1 MFFINKADNDMNI
14 TYRVELTCDEC
25 LHLEKLISKGKYNS
39 RVIKRANILRLANNQ
54 AYNHEAIAELTGCG
68 TATVFRVKKQFVEE
82 GLEAA
87 LNEGKRPGR
96 SKVLSAKEEATL
108 VSIACTEPPKGRSRW
123 TLTLLSENLI
133 ALTDLET
140 VSLET
145 IRNRLKSNELKPW
158 KRKMWCIGEMNADYI
173 AQMEDILTLYAE
185 PANAL
190 YPVVNFDEAGKQL
203 VEHIKAPKNIS
214 PGQCNKV
221 DYEYK
226 RSGVANIFMLVDR
239 HRGWRKAKA
248 TSHKRAVD
256 FAHCMKELVDEDF
269 TEASKI
275 RVVMDNFGTHKP
287 SALYKAYPPEE
298 ARRILNKLEFHYT
311 PKHASWLNM
320 AEIEIG
326 VMSKQCLDRRIPDMD
341 TLKFELSAWESKRNE
356 AKETINWMFD
366 VDAARSKLNKAY
378 GKVRESTHQN

>member
-1 MFFINKADNDMNI
+1 MNI
-14 TYRVELTCDEC
+14 TYRVELTCDERS
-25 LHLEKLISKGKYNS
+25 HLEQLTSKGKYNS
-39 RVIKRANILRLANNQ
+39 RVIKRANILLLADNQ
-54 AYNHEAIAELTGCG
+54 AYSHEAIAKLTSCG
-68 TATVFRVKKQFVEE
+68 TATVFRVKRQFVEE

-108 VSIACTEPPKGRSRW
+108 VSIACTEPPEGRSRW
-123 TLTLLSENLI
+123 TLTLLSDSLI
-133 ALTDLET
+133 ALTDLENI
-140 VSLET
+140 SLET
-145 IRNRLKSNELKPW
+145 IRNRLKNNELKPW

-173 AQMEDILTLYAE
+173 AQMEHILTLYAE

-214 PGQCNKV
+214 PGQCHKV

-226 RSGVANIFMLVDR
+226 RSGVANIFMFVDR
-239 HRGWRKAKA
+239 HKGWRKAKA
-248 TSHKRAVD
+248 TNYKRAVD

-269 TEASKI
+269 PEAHKI
-275 RVVMDNFGTHKP
+275 RVVMDNFSTHKP
-287 SALYKAYPPEE
+287 GALYKAYPPEE

-341 TLKFELSAWESKRNE
+341 TLKRELSAWELKRNE
-356 AKETINWMFD
+356 KNETINWMFD
-366 VDAARSKLNKAY
+366 VDGARSKLNKAY
-378 GKVRESTHQN
+378 SKLRKPTNQN

>member
-1 MFFINKADNDMNI
+1 MNI

-54 AYNHEAIAELTGCG
+54 AYNHEAIAELAGCG

>member
-1 MFFINKADNDMNI
+1 MNI
-14 TYRVELTCDEC
+14 TYRVELTCDERS
-25 LHLEKLISKGKYNS
+25 HLEQLTSKGKYNS
-39 RVIKRANILRLANNQ
+39 RVIRRANILLLADNQ
-54 AYNHEAIAELTGCG
+54 AHSHEAIAELTGCG

-82 GLEAA
+82 GLEEA

-108 VSIACTEPPKGRSRW
+108 VSIACTEPPEGRSRW
-123 TLTLLSENLI
+123 TLTLLSDSLI
-133 ALTDLET
+133 ALTDLEN

-145 IRNRLKSNELKPW
+145 IRNRLKNNELKPW

-173 AQMEDILTLYAE
+173 AQMEHILTLYAE

-214 PGQCNKV
+214 PGQCHKV

-226 RSGVANIFMLVDR
+226 RSGVANIFMFVDR
-239 HRGWRKAKA
+239 HKGWRKAKA
-248 TSHKRAVD
+248 TNYKRAVD
-256 FAHCMKELVDEDF
+256 FAQCMKELVDEDF
-269 TEASKI
+269 PEARKI
-275 RVVMDNFGTHKP
+275 RVVMDNFSTHKP
-287 SALYKAYPPEE
+287 GALYKAYPPEE

-341 TLKFELSAWESKRNE
+341 TLKRELSAWAFKRNE
-356 AKETINWMFD
+356 KKETINWMFD

-378 GKVRESTHQN
+378 GKLINPTNQN

>member
-1 MFFINKADNDMNI
+1 MNI
-14 TYRVELTCDEC
+14 TYRVELTCDERS
-25 LHLEKLISKGKYNS
+25 HLEQLTSKGKYNS
-39 RVIKRANILRLANNQ
+39 RVIKRANILLLSDNQ
-54 AYNHEAIAELTGCG
+54 AYSHEAIAELTGCG

-96 SKVLSAKEEATL
+96 SKALSAKEEATL
-108 VSIACTEPPKGRSRW
+108 VSIACTEPPEGRSRW
-123 TLTLLSENLI
+123 TLTLLSDSLI
-133 ALTDLET
+133 ALTDLEN

-145 IRNRLKSNELKPW
+145 IRNRLKNNELKPW

-173 AQMEDILTLYAE
+173 AQMEHILTLYAE
-185 PANAL
+185 PANPL

-214 PGQCNKV
+214 PGQCHKV

-226 RSGVANIFMLVDR
+226 RSGIANIFMFVDR
-239 HRGWRKAKA
+239 HKGWRKAKA
-248 TSHKRAVD
+248 TTHKRAVD

-269 TEASKI
+269 PEARKI
-275 RVVMDNFGTHKP
+275 RVVMDNFSTHKP
-287 SALYKAYPPEE
+287 GSLYKAYPPEE
-298 ARRILNKLEFHYT
+298 ARRILNRLEFHYT

-341 TLKFELSAWESKRNE
+341 ALKRELSAWELNRNE
-356 AKETINWMFD
+356 KKETINWMFD

-378 GKVRESTHQN
+378 GKLRKPTNQN

>member
-1 MFFINKADNDMNI
+1 
-14 TYRVELTCDEC
+14 
-25 LHLEKLISKGKYNS
+25 
-39 RVIKRANILRLANNQ
+39 
-54 AYNHEAIAELTGCG
+54 
-68 TATVFRVKKQFVEE
+68 
-82 GLEAA
+82 
-87 LNEGKRPGR
+87 
-96 SKVLSAKEEATL
+96 
-108 VSIACTEPPKGRSRW
+108 
-123 TLTLLSENLI
+123 
-133 ALTDLET
+133 
-140 VSLET
+140 
-145 IRNRLKSNELKPW
+145 
-158 KRKMWCIGEMNADYI
+158 MWCIGEMNADYI

-185 PANAL
+185 PPNAL

-256 FAHCMKELVDEDF
+256 FAHCMKVLVDEDF

-287 SALYKAYPPEE
+287 STLYKAYPPEE

-311 PKHASWLNM
+311 LKHASWLNM
-320 AEIEIG
+320 AEIAIG
-326 VMSKQCLDRRIPDMD
+326 VMSKQCLDRHIPDMD

-356 AKETINWMFD
+356 GTETINWMSD

>member
-54 AYNHEAIAELTGCG
+54 AYNHEAIAELAGCG

>member
-1 MFFINKADNDMNI
+1 MNI
-14 TYRVELTCDEC
+14 SYRVELHCDERA
-25 LHLEKLISKGKYNS
+25 HLEQLTSKGKYNS
-39 RVIKRANILRLANNQ
+39 RVIRRANILLLADNH
-54 AYNHEAIAELTGCG
+54 AYSHDAIAELTGCG
-68 TATVFRVKKQFVEE
+68 TATVFRVKKQFIEE

-87 LNEGKRPGR
+87 LNEGKRQGR

-108 VSIACTEPPKGRSRW
+108 VSIACTKPPEGRSRW
-123 TLTLLSENLI
+123 TLTLLSDSLI
-133 ALTDLET
+133 ALTDLEN

-145 IRNRLKSNELKPW
+145 IRNRLKNNELKPW

-214 PGQCNKV
+214 PGQCHKV

-239 HRGWRKAKA
+239 HKGWRKAKA
-248 TSHKRAVD
+248 TNHKRAVD

-269 TEASKI
+269 TEARKI

-287 SALYKAYPPEE
+287 GALYKAYPPEE

-326 VMSKQCLDRRIPDMD
+326 VMSRQCLDRRIPDMD
-341 TLKFELSAWESKRNE
+341 TLKQELSSWESKRNE

-366 VDAARSKLNKAY
+366 VDAARSRLNKAY